1 MLVRAKCIVDI
12 RWRYWYEG
20 ETFSSEL
27 MVTAEMVWLQL
38 YWEKQPKSSSLSNA
52 LYMTSSNLDKIR
64 VFIRNVSCTKCPK
77 NRPFLRSQITVWLYK
92 VWVAFL
98 SRQKGLLKVNH
109 RWSPDVQG
117 ESIPLFQDKLCQ
129 KASQSWSSLI
139 TRCPHLAHWLGRCL
153 GKSPMGSQSLS
164 HSWRK

>member
-1 MLVRAKCIVDI
+1 
-12 RWRYWYEG
+12 
-20 ETFSSEL
+20 
-27 MVTAEMVWLQL
+27 
-38 YWEKQPKSSSLSNA
+38 
-52 LYMTSSNLDKIR
+52 MTPNKLDKIIPHTMSLSTQPQPFFNLKILHLAKKDYTTSGCKGCDKYVVWTKMR
-64 VFIRNVSCTKCPK
+64 IFIDNVSCTKCPK
-77 NRPFLRSQITVWLYK
+77 SIHFLRSQITVWLYK